1 MEGIEPHWNK
11 IRPLVID
18 SSNQFVIKP
27 PPTFSLNQES
37 EFYKDLIEVYEI
49 GNNLSKEQKEIASF
63 WDCNPYV
70 SHHKGHAMFATKKI
84 TPGGHWIGI
93 TKIAS
98 KKVNLDLME
107 TIHTYAMVSISLFDA
122 FIICWDE
129 KWRSILVRPE
139 TVINQHIDSDWIPF
153 LQTPPFPEYT
163 SGHSV
168 ISRSAAIILTHLLG
182 DNFEFLDT
190 SEEKYGLP
198 ARNFKSFFH
207 ASEEAAISRIYGGIH
222 YMPAIT
228 YGVEQGEKVGNH
240 IINKMKTKQNL
251 ISSN

>member
-1 MEGIEPHWNK
+1 
-11 IRPLVID
+11 
-18 SSNQFVIKP
+18 
-27 PPTFSLNQES
+27 
-37 EFYKDLIEVYEI
+37 
-49 GNNLSKEQKEIASF
+49 
-63 WDCNPYV
+63 
-70 SHHKGHAMFATKKI
+70 
-84 TPGGHWIGI
+84 
-93 TKIAS
+93 
-98 KKVNLDLME
+98 ME

-168 ISRSAAIILTHLLG
+168 ISRSAARILTHLLG

-198 ARNFKSFFH
+198 AGISNLSFMHQKKQQLVEFMVG
-207 ASEEAAISRIYGGIH
+207 Y
-222 YMPAIT
+222 IT
-228 YGVEQGEKVGNH
+228 CQ
-240 IINKMKTKQNL
+240 L
-251 ISSN
+251 